1 MLLRGLFSRRHSRES
16 ISELSDDSDSSG
28 PRAPSP
34 PILAS
39 RSSSARSGYLN
50 TGSLLPCPAGFEAVH
65 IRPGP
70 DCEYGCVTEWP
81 TFKDYDKET
90 SRRIVRSLQNLDLV
104 KFNACLSD
112 RSRLATPSLKQFRR
126 QINYL
131 RVYLVEGANFPSVGR
146 HLDVVKHSAE
156 QHPPPAFHTF
166 GHVNYL
172 LDRVPH
178 RVDGR
183 EFATSVADRAYER
196 QGTWDY
202 AATSTRVHAICSKD
216 ERSLHCG
223 TLHARIAAWD
233 PHVVLI
239 RATKLSHAWLNTL
252 ARARFL
258 GTKIVV
264 LVDCS
269 SSQYDGIV
277 RTICLFI
284 HDWNTA
290 HRVHVNRIME
300 PAAVYDQYER
310 AAASGAATSAAWAF
324 HPLVVSL
331 FRVDDTVSATFTGV
345 HEYLSLFSYVK
356 HWFAPAVTCPA
367 RLDCVSIRPPRRI
380 GGNIRTVF
388 WTDDES
394 PIFRITAARFDARTG
409 RHNIHVVGHKGELV
423 LGTVCT
429 LGPDG
434 YDVRGRPIYYDIV
447 VHKIVHVPSY
457 ANRRVVKEGETA
469 AVTITVRRQPPDF
482 HINETNMRRMRITR
496 DLFAVMTHSLPDGGH
511 SPHRSRWRLPRNG
524 PVRNQLADTTAARYC
539 RRKRYTRPPT
549 GVVVLAVDALSHADR
564 LAKWNFRRDT
574 VINVGL
580 AHGWLY
586 ARVLDRHPARNLIVV
601 EFVNKPAFLPPGATF
616 QDLVPHAKSAT
627 PAWDVVWTCE
637 RVAIVEMHDTAGE
650 LCFAGRIVG
659 VEFVDREIPGFPEF
673 LQQELTKT
681 DVVVLDKVVE
691 SSDENGEVL
700 A

>member
-1 MLLRGLFSRRHSRES
+1 MSLRGLFSRRHPLES

-28 PRAPSP
+28 GGLGPRPPSP

-50 TGSLLPCPAGFEAVH
+50 TGSPFPCPAGFEAVH
-65 IRPGP
+65 IRPDP
-70 DCEYGCVTEWP
+70 DCEYGCVDEWP
-81 TFKDYDKET
+81 TFKDCDKET
-90 SRRIVRSLQNLDLV
+90 SRQIIRSLQNLDPV
-104 KFNACLSD
+104 KINTSLSD
-112 RSRLATPSLKQFRR
+112 CYRLATPGLKQFRR
-126 QINYL
+126 QINYV
-131 RVYLVEGANFPSVGR
+131 RVYLVEGANLPSVGR
-146 HLDVVKHSAE
+146 HLDMLKRSAE
-156 QHPPPAFHTF
+156 QHAPPAIHTF

-183 EFATSVADRAYER
+183 EFANSVADRAHER
-196 QGTWDY
+196 QSMWDY
-202 AATSTRVHAICSKD
+202 TATSTRVHAICSKD
-216 ERSLHCG
+216 EPSLHCG

-252 ARARFL
+252 ARTRFL

-284 HDWNTA
+284 HEWNTG
-290 HRVHVNRIME
+290 HRVHVNSRIME
-300 PAAVYDQYER
+300 PAVVYDQYER
-310 AAASGAATSAAWAF
+310 DAASGAATSTAWAF

-331 FRVDDTVSATFTGV
+331 FRVNDTVSATFTGV

-356 HWFAPAVTCPA
+356 HWFAPAITLPA
-367 RLDCVSIRPPRRI
+367 RLDCFSIQPPRRI

-388 WTDDES
+388 WADDES
-394 PIFRITAARFDARTG
+394 PIFHITAARFDARTG
-409 RHNIHVVGHKGELV
+409 RFNVHVVGHKGELA
-423 LGTVCT
+423 LGNVCT

-447 VHKIVHVPSY
+447 VQKIVHVPSY
-457 ANRRVVKEGETA
+457 ANRRVVKKGETA

-496 DLFAVMTHSLPDGGH
+496 DLFAVMTHSPPDSH
-511 SPHRSRWRLPRNG
+511 NPHRSRWRLPRNR
-524 PVRNQLADTTAARYC
+524 PVQKQALDA
-539 RRKRYTRPPT
+539 RKRYMRPPT

-564 LAKWNFRRDT
+564 LAKWNFRRGT

-601 EFVNKPAFLPPGATF
+601 EFVNKPAFMPPGATF

-650 LCFAGRIVG
+650 LSFAGRIVG

-673 LQQELTKT
+673 LQQERTKT
-681 DVVVLDKVVE
+681 DVVVLDKGVE